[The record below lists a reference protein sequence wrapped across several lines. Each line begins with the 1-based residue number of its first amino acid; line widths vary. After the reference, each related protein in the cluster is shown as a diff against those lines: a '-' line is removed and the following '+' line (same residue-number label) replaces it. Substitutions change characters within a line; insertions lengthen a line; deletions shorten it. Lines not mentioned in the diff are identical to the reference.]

1 MAKLL
6 IAVRSEDLS
15 AALAEVLPE
24 HEICICHT
32 GVDAQAALEVL
43 QPNALI
49 VQLSLP
55 WGSGLTVLQEAVHTP
70 PVILALTNFLGDHI
84 LQAAAKAGVQDMLL
98 LPCTVQNIVRHLNAL
113 LQKRPASED

>member
-15 AALAEVLPE
+15 AALTEVLTE
-24 HEICICHT
+24 HEICVCHT
-32 GVDAQAALEVL
+32 GVDAQAALETLRPDV
-43 QPNALI
+43 LI

-55 WGSGLTVLQEAVHTP
+55 WVSGLTVLQEAVHKP
-70 PVILALTNFLGDHI
+70 PVILALTSLLENGV

-98 LPCTVQNIVRHLNAL
+98 LPCSVQNIVRHLDAL